1 MFSVLNNTFT
11 KGHEN
16 AKSDYIEL
24 ALQLQFNRRSRF
36 AQPRYMK
43 SDELLS
49 TVVAHFYYGTM
60 VIT

>member
-16 AKSDYIEL
+16 AKSDYMYIEL

-36 AQPRYMK
+36 AQPGYMK
-43 SDELLS
+43 
-49 TVVAHFYYGTM
+49 
-60 VIT
+60 I

>member
-1 MFSVLNNTFT
+1 MLFSVLNNTFT

-36 AQPRYMK
+36 AQPGHK
-43 SDELLS
+43 K
-49 TVVAHFYYGTM
+49 
-60 VIT
+60 I